1 MHRICIA
8 ACAAVFLSLIAGCG
22 STRHLPATLKAQ
34 SFAPPANA
42 APAQNNGGGVTQVA
56 KAATPPTNDDSPI
69 SAAVPATRPST
80 RPAIGASSGTFMYIG
95 TVVAEVNG

>member
-42 APAQNNGGGVTQVA
+42 APAQNNGGGVTQPEIPEQGA
-56 KAATPPTNDDSPI
+56 LDEASI
-69 SAAVPATRPST
+69 Q
-80 RPAIGASSGTFMYIG
+80 IG
-95 TVVAEVNG
+95 